1 MRTKPH
7 RNNAKINVVT
17 LGCSKNTVDSEV
29 MMNQLKANGRE
40 VVHESKQGDFGV
52 VIINTCGFIEQA
64 KEESIEAIIQYAEAK
79 KEGKIDKLYVTGCL
93 SERYKEDLQAEIPT
107 VDAYFGTGE
116 LPRLLK
122 TLGAD
127 YKHELVGERL
137 LSTPSHYAYLKVSEG
152 CNKKCAFCAIP
163 LMRGK
168 HQSKSIGLILEEAR
182 HLASQGTRELM
193 LIAQD
198 MSYYGKDLYG
208 RRKLPELLDRLAR
221 VKGIDWI
228 RLHYVY
234 PSQFPLETLE
244 VMREHDS
251 ICNYIDMPLQHISDP
266 VLKRMR
272 RGITSR
278 RTYELIDTIREKVP
292 GIALRTTLM
301 VGFPGETE
309 KDFENLCEF
318 VRKVRFE
325 RLGVFPYSHEEN
337 TAAYQLE
344 DDVPQEVKVERYNRI
359 MEIQRNISWEQNQQM
374 VGNTL
379 TTMVDR
385 RENGCFVG
393 RTEYDSK
400 EVDNE
405 VWINS
410 TSQHPRLGDFTR
422 VKVTEATEYDLHGKI
437 AE

>member
-1 MRTKPH
+1 
-7 RNNAKINVVT
+7 
-17 LGCSKNTVDSEV
+17 
-29 MMNQLKANGRE
+29 MMNQLRANGRD
-40 VVHESKQGDFGV
+40 VVHESTDEDFGV

-64 KEESIEAIIQYAEAK
+64 KEESIEAILQFAEAK
-79 KEGKIDKLYVTGCL
+79 KEGQIDRLYVTGCL
-93 SERYKEDLQAEIPT
+93 SERYRSDLQKEIPA

-182 HLASQGTRELM
+182 KLARNGTRELM

-221 VKGIDWI
+221 VEGIDWI

-234 PSQFPLETLE
+234 PSQFPLETLN

-251 ICNYIDMPLQHISDP
+251 ICNYIDMPLQHISDRM
-266 VLKRMR
+266 LKAMR

-278 RTYELIDTIREKVP
+278 RTYELIDTIRQKVP
-292 GIALRTTLM
+292 DIALRTTLM

-309 KDFENLCEF
+309 EDFEQLCDF
-318 VRKVRFE
+318 VRKVEFD
-325 RLGVFPYSHEEN
+325 RLGVFTYSHEEN
-337 TAAYQLE
+337 TAAYQQE
-344 DDVPQEVKVERYNRI
+344 DNVPEAVKKERANRI
-359 MEIQRNISWEQNQQM
+359 MEIQRDISLRKNQKM
-374 VGNTL
+374 VGQTL
-379 TTMVDR
+379 NTMVDR
-385 RENGCFVG
+385 AESGHFVG

-405 VWINS
+405 VWIRANG
-410 TSQHPRLGDFTR
+410 QYPRLGDFTR
-422 VKVTEATEYDLHGKI
+422 IKVTEATEYDLYGEI
-437 AE
+437 VD